1 MLGTLQKQ
9 IIEELNTLPYE
20 DQKKVLNFT
29 QSLAMTRPKGVTG
42 NQLLPFAGTLS
53 AEDLKIMADTI
64 EAGCEQ
70 IDLNEW

>member
-1 MLGTLQKQ
+1 MLGQLQKQ
-9 IIEELNTLPYE
+9 IIKELNVLPYE

-29 QSLAMTRPKGVTG
+29 QSLALAIPKGVAG
-42 NQLLPFAGTLS
+42 KHLQKFAGS
-53 AEDLKIMADTI
+53 FSKKDLKIMAETI